1 MGRHSALQRRWIVN
15 GLLAGFAAF
24 TWVSETSAAGPPT
37 CRVINQTQGRHF
49 PPDTGQS
56 LSDAIAEAAPD
67 DELTITGT
75 CTGTYTLDKNLSLI
89 GLVTRR
95 YPTPTLDG
103 GHAGSTL
110 TVGSVTATLTN
121 LTLTGGTG
129 FAVGPYRYGGG
140 LYNGGTVTLVHVNVV
155 GNTASAP
162 LGYGGGIFNAGTIVL
177 ESQSVVSGNGSG
189 KNGGGIYNAGT
200 ATVRG
205 SSIVTGNFA
214 EDGGGIY
221 DSGTLSIDGSSITG
235 NSASLRG
242 GGGIFK
248 VQTSS
253 NGTATLTSA
262 TISNNTAANQGAGI
276 YNGGVMVIQSSTVSG
291 NTSRGG
297 GGGIYNIATLALTAS
312 TVSQNMSGLGGGLR
326 SDSASATTTVTA
338 SSVTGNTAFVNG
350 GGVYLGTGG
359 PDNAGTVNLQS
370 GSTVTGNN
378 AFVSGGGIYNVPPR
392 TSNLEPTGGFVNLGD
407 TIVSGNTP
415 DNCVGVAG
423 C

>member
-1 MGRHSALQRRWIVN
+1 MSPHSTLQSRWIVN
-15 GLLAGFAAF
+15 MLLAGFAAF
-24 TWVSETSAAGPPT
+24 TFVSATSAAGPPT

-49 PPDTGQS
+49 PPDASQS
-56 LSDAIAEAAPD
+56 LGNAIAEAAPD
-67 DELTITGT
+67 DELTITGI

-110 TVGSVTATLTN
+110 TVVGGVTATLTN

-129 FAVGPYRYGGG
+129 FAPPFISQRYGGG
-140 LYNGGTVTLVHVNVV
+140 LRNGGAVTLAHVNVV
-155 GNTASAP
+155 GNTAF
-162 LGYGGGIFNAGTIVL
+162 GGDGGGILNGGTIVL
-177 ESQSVVSGNGSG
+177 DRQSVVSGNSAGN
-189 KNGGGIYNAGT
+189 NGGGIYNAGT

-205 SSIVTGNFA
+205 SSIVTGNAA
-214 EDGGGIY
+214 EDGGGIW
-221 DSGTLSIDGSSITG
+221 DSGTLSIDGASITG
-235 NSASLRG
+235 NSAALRG
-242 GGGIFK
+242 GGLLK
-248 VQTSS
+248 VQGSS

-262 TISNNTAANQGAGI
+262 TISNNRAVNDGAGI
-276 YNGGVMVIQSSTVSG
+276 YNGGTMVIKSSVVRG
-291 NTSRGG
+291 NTSSGG
-297 GGGIYNIATLALTAS
+297 GGGLYNIATLTLTAS

-326 SDSASATTTVTA
+326 SASASATMTVTA

-350 GGVYLGTGG
+350 GGIHLGTCC
-359 PDNAGTVNLQS
+359 DVDAGTVTLQ
-370 GSTVTGNN
+370 GASTVTGNT

-407 TIVSGNTP
+407 TTVSGNTP

>member
-1 MGRHSALQRRWIVN
+1 MARRSTLQPRWIVN
-15 GLLAGFAAF
+15 VLLAGFAAF
-24 TWVSETSAAGPPT
+24 TFVSATSAEGPPT

-56 LSDAIAEAAPD
+56 LRDAIAEAAPD

-75 CTGTYTLDKNLSLI
+75 CTGTYTVDKNLSLM

-103 GHAGSTL
+103 GNAGSTL
-110 TVGSVTATLTN
+110 TVGGVTATLTN

-129 FAVGPYRYGGG
+129 FAPPLISQRYGGG

-155 GNTASAP
+155 GNTAR
-162 LGYGGGIFNAGTIVL
+162 GGNGGGILNGGTIVL
-177 ESQSVVSGNGSG
+177 ESQSVVSGNSSG
-189 KNGGGIYNAGT
+189 NNGGGIYNAGT

-205 SSIVTGNFA
+205 SSIVTGNAA
-214 EDGGGIY
+214 EDGGGIW
-221 DSGTLSIDGSSITG
+221 DSGTLAIDGSSITG
-235 NSASLRG
+235 NSAALR

-248 VQTSS
+248 VQASS

-262 TISNNTAANQGAGI
+262 TISNNSAVNDGAGI
-276 YNGGVMVIQSSTVSG
+276 YNGGAMVIQSSTVSG

-326 SDSASATTTVTA
+326 SASASATVTVTA

-350 GGVYLGTGG
+350 GGVYLGTCC
-359 PDNAGTVNLQS
+359 DVNAGTVNLQ
-370 GSTVTGNN
+370 GASTVTGNT
-378 AFVSGGGIYNVPPR
+378 AFVSGGGFYNVAPR

-407 TIVSGNTP
+407 TTVSGNTP